1 MDEHQYPSKKESQR
15 TIRVAHLNVEG
26 LTRAKSDIISRIFK
40 DTDVLALQEPHI
52 PENET
57 RRLKIPGFNMID
69 YKGHAKHGFATYIN
83 QNYKEQHIN
92 HTQLA
97 YL

>member
-40 DTDVLALQEPHI
+40 DTDVLALQETHI

-69 YKGHAKHGFATYIN
+69 YKGHAKHGLATYIN